1 MFSSVRQFFLGA
13 PLDPLNPKVRRHIA
27 LITLLAWVGLGAD
40 SLSSSCYGPEEAYLA
55 LGVDHNLALYIAVLS
70 VITVFIISLGY
81 NQVIE
86 LFPGGGGGYQVAS
99 KLLHPVLGLVA
110 GAALI
115 IDYALTISI
124 SIASGADAVFS
135 FLPLWISPFKLM
147 LEGVSIILLM
157 GLNLRGMKETVQ
169 VLLPIFLGFVLFH
182 VTLIVY
188 GIVAHSAGL
197 RTVIPNTLQKTH
209 DIAQSIGLLSTIGLI
224 LHAYSLGAGTYTGLE
239 AVSNNVQRLAEPRTT
254 TGKRTML
261 CMAFSL
267 SFMAAGI
274 ILLYLLWEVRP
285 VRGQTLN
292 AIVFHSIL
300 GDSWLG
306 HTVLV
311 ITLALEAGLLFVAA
325 NAGFASGPNVL
336 ANMAVDNWVPNRFRH
351 LSNRLVVQNGLLFF
365 GFLALGILFI
375 TVGRVS
381 LLIVLYSIN
390 VFITFSLSL
399 LGIAVYWVKHR
410 KTQNWK
416 WHFILSSFACL
427 VTTSILCVILYYKFR
442 AGGWFTLSITLIL
455 VFVCIVI
462 KQHYDYVAKELEK
475 LDRLLK
481 QPLSETSFENIAPYA
496 IDPKLPTA
504 AIFVNN
510 LSVGMHALLTV
521 LRLFPGQFK
530 NFVFINAGA
539 VDVASFRG
547 ADELESMQKNVNRV
561 LDYFVKYCRESQLPA
576 EGYSAFGTDTMGEL
590 KQLSD
595 QVSAKYPHVIFF
607 ASQIVFRHE
616 NLVTRFLHN
625 QTPLIL
631 QHYLH
636 FQGRELMIMPM
647 RI

>member
-399 LGIAVYWVKHR
+399 LGIAVYWAKHR

-427 VTTSILCVILYYKFR
+427 VTTSILCVIVYYKFR
-442 AGGWFTLSITLIL
+442 GGGWFTLSITLIL

-481 QPLSETSFENIAPYA
+481 QPLSEASFENIAPYA

>member
-81 NQVIE
+81 NQVLE
-86 LFPGGGGGYQVAS
+86 LLPGGGGGYQVAS

-399 LGIAVYWVKHR
+399 LGIAVYWAKHR

-561 LDYFVKYCRESQLPA
+561 LDYFVKYCRES
-576 EGYSAFGTDTMGEL
+576 
-590 KQLSD
+590 
-595 QVSAKYPHVIFF
+595 
-607 ASQIVFRHE
+607 
-616 NLVTRFLHN
+616 
-625 QTPLIL
+625 
-631 QHYLH
+631 
-636 FQGRELMIMPM
+636 
-647 RI
+647 

>member
-399 LGIAVYWVKHR
+399 LGIAVYWAKHR

-481 QPLSETSFENIAPYA
+481 QPLSEASFENIAPYA